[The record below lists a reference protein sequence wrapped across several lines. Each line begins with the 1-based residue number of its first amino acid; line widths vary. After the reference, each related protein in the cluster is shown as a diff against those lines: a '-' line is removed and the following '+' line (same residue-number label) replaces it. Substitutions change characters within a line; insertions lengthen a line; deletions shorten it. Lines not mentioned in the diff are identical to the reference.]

1 MYIYILCF
9 LLFDFCT
16 FCFYYRV
23 DHLVADM
30 PLAVVGIEIRV
41 ALWHVYEVY
50 IAAELL
56 L

>member
-9 LLFDFCT
+9 LLFD

-50 IAAELL
+50 ISAELL